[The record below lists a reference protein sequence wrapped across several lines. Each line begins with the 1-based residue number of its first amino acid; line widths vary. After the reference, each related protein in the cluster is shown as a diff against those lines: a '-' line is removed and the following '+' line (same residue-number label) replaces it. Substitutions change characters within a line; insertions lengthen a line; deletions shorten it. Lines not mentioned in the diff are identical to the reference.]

1 MSGWFDGQMGLSNSK
16 FECRNSKQARE
27 GNTKLEYRNSKQARI
42 TRTRNLK
49 RASRLKR
56 AERLQNELFDYL
68 LAREVERSMDA
79 FLDDMNAKDLKRM
92 HESVETDPAYA
103 VGRMI
108 ARDYR
113 GAKTLDRMTLH
124 ERRLEGSLYRTM
136 RELDR
141 VQSGQETYSAK
152 RSQSPDD
159 VPAQPVE
166 TQDVASPD
174 PLAVNSPSSAKQT
187 QLDGAVSSLKC
198 EVSSG
203 AGRVEED
210 NPSCETKP
218 IASAGGS
225 VKAEGLGDGGWAN
238 HRQAALDD
246 ATQEGTSDSA
256 KQSQSPDDVPA
267 QPVETQDFASP
278 QSLGAND
285 PGSAKQ
291 SQLQEQVSGL
301 KCEVSSGPG
310 PAEEDNPPCE
320 TKPIASAGGSVKAEG
335 LGDGG
340 WANHRQAAL
349 DDATQEGTSDS
360 AKQSQSPDDVPAQ
373 PVETQYFASPDPLA
387 VNSPSSAKQSQLGR
401 RFQV

>member
-1 MSGWFDGQMGLSNSK
+1 MAGDAQINANRSNAQKSTGPRTKVGKAVVARNAIKHGLFAHQDVIAEEDPQQYEEHRRRFLAELSPAG
-16 FECRNSKQARE
+16 EKQGLLA
-27 GNTKLEYRNSKQARI
+27 GRI
-42 TRTRNLK
+42 VSL
-49 RASRLKR
+49 AWRLKR

-141 VQSGQETYSAK
+141 VQSGRETYSAK
-152 RSQSPDD
+152 QSQS
-159 VPAQPVE
+159 
-166 TQDVASPD
+166 
-174 PLAVNSPSSAKQT
+174 
-187 QLDGAVSSLKC
+187 
-198 EVSSG
+198 
-203 AGRVEED
+203 ED
-210 NPSCETKP
+210 
-218 IASAGGS
+218 AGGS

-246 ATQEGTSDSA
+246 ATQAGATESA

-278 QSLGAND
+278 HSLDAND

-291 SQLQEQVSGL
+291 SQLETSGRG
-301 KCEVSSGPG
+301 CGF
-310 PAEEDNPPCE
+310 AETQDL
-320 TKPIASAGGSVKAEG
+320 ASLQAG
-335 LGDGG
+335 
-340 WANHRQAAL
+340 
-349 DDATQEGTSDS
+349 DATCTATDDS
-360 AKQSQSPDDVPAQ
+360 AKQSQLEASGRGCGFA
-373 PVETQYFASPDPLA
+373 ETQDIASLQAGDA
-387 VNSPSSAKQSQLGR
+387 TCGSASKCAKQSQSGAPAAR
-401 RFQV
+401 TMFRPRARFGYHYHSH